1 MITPKEQILKQ
12 VRKSLVQPLANQYP
26 LINLD
31 KELLKKPLY
40 QKDEDFVKAWTDKG
54 FQFLTCANSYDF
66 LNQLIQINTQFN
78 FSTMSTNE
86 KKFIDLFVDNGI
98 EYLSVDKSLNT
109 LLCSCIKIE
118 NTTQMLCF
126 SSEIQPLLKLH
137 HIENLILFCKS
148 VYIENPENNLFMSDT
163 LIKNDFRVQLE
174 IEYFKKYKNCILF
187 LEI

>member
-40 QKDEDFVKAWTDKG
+40 LKDEDFVKAWTDNG
-54 FQFLTCANSYDF
+54 YSFLTCTNSYDF
-66 LNQLIQINTQFN
+66 LNQLVQIQKQFG
-78 FSTMSTNE
+78 FSTLSTNE

-98 EYLSVDKSLNT
+98 EYLNTDKSINT

-137 HIENLILFCKS
+137 HIENLILYCKS
-148 VYIENPENNLFMSDT
+148 IYVENPENNLFMSDV

-174 IEYFKKYKNCILF
+174 IDYFKSYKNCILF
-187 LEI
+187 LES